1 MTANIS
7 TAKLS
12 RRGFLKAAAA
22 ATAVLYVGASADGAA
37 AASGSADA
45 MLNPFVKIDSD
56 GNVIAIIKHFEKGQG
71 PATGLSTLIAEEL
84 GVTMAQIGYEFA
96 PSYPQVYNNLFFGP
110 FQGTGGSTAMA
121 NSWMQYRT
129 AGANAREMLIKAAAQ
144 EWGVDPGSLDIQEG
158 MVVGGGKSAPL
169 GGFVAAAA
177 EMTPSESPRL
187 REPSEWKIIGNE
199 ATRRLDSPIKVNG
212 QAKFAMDMHLPNQ
225 MVVMIKRTPQRGGL
239 VVSFDDSAAK
249 DVKGFIMAMPLP
261 TKHGVAVYAEN
272 TWAAMQARSAIEVE
286 WDMSAAEARSSAEIR
301 DEVMAALD
309 AAPVYN
315 VNQADQTGV
324 ASAVD
329 EAATVV
335 EKTFYFP
342 LLAHAPMEPL
352 NCTIEQTE
360 EGDIVLHDGA
370 QMPTGPHMAF
380 QQIFQLPAEKIHIK
394 TMLAGG
400 SFGRR
405 ATPDADYQ
413 VEAGLAFVMTDRAR
427 PVKLVWDR
435 EDDIRGGYFRPVAG
449 HKVRVGLDAAGNI
462 AAWEHQV
469 AGQSIMKGT
478 AFEAFSVKDGVDH
491 STVEGLA
498 DSPYAIPNMAV
509 GLTDTEKATSVL
521 WWRSVG
527 HTHTAYVMEV
537 MMDMAAKAVG
547 RDPVEFRLAY
557 LTGSK
562 DADRKAG
569 VLKLAAENGN
579 WGSPAAGNVQGI
591 AVHKSF
597 GSFVAEVVEV
607 SGTPAE
613 GIQIE
618 KVTAAVDCGIAVNPD
633 VIRAQTEG
641 AIGYGIGH
649 AMRDQITLD
658 GGAVEQSNFPDYEP
672 LRISDIKAIETHI
685 VPSAEAPTGIGEPGT
700 PPSAPAL
707 ANAIAELDVQVA
719 ELPMS
724 ENGVSFV

>member
-1 MTANIS
+1 MTANI
-7 TAKLS
+7 S
-12 RRGFLKAAAA
+12 RRGFLKSAAAA
-22 ATAVLYVGASADGAA
+22 ATVLYVGATADGAA

-56 GNVIAIIKHFEKGQG
+56 GNVVAIIKHFEKGQG

-84 GVTMAQIGYEFA
+84 GVTMDQIGYEFA
-96 PSYPQVYNNLFFGP
+96 PSNPQVYNNLLFGP

-129 AGANAREMLIKAAAQ
+129 AGANAREMLIKAAANA
-144 EWGVDPGSLDIQEG
+144 WGVDAGTLDIQAG

-169 GGFVAAAA
+169 GEFVSAAA
-177 EMTPSESPRL
+177 EIAPSENPRL
-187 REPSEWKIIGNE
+187 RDPSDWKIIGNE
-199 ATRRLDSPIKVNG
+199 DTRRLDSPIKVNG
-212 QAKFAMDMHLPNQ
+212 QAKYAMDMHLPNQ
-225 MVVMIKRTPQRGGL
+225 MVVMIKRTPQRGG
-239 VVSFDDSAAK
+239 VVASFDDSAANE
-249 DVKGFIMAMPLP
+249 VKGFIMAMPLP
-261 TKHGVAVYAEN
+261 TNHGVAVYAEN
-272 TWAAMQARSAIEVE
+272 TWAAMQARGAIEVE
-286 WDMSAAEARSSAEIR
+286 WDMSGAETRSSAEIR

-315 VNQADQTGV
+315 VNQADQVTV
-324 ASAVD
+324 SSAVD

-352 NCTIEQTE
+352 NCTIEQTA

-370 QMPTGPHMAF
+370 QMPTGPHMAY
-380 QQIFQLPAEKIHIK
+380 QQIFQLPPEKIHIK

-413 VEAGLAFVMTDRAR
+413 VEAGLAFVMTDRSR

-435 EDDIRGGYFRPVAG
+435 EDDIRGGYYRPATG
-449 HKVRVGLDAAGNI
+449 HKVRVGLDAEGNI

-478 AFEAFSVKDGVDH
+478 AFEAMIVRDGVDH

-498 DSPYAIPNMAV
+498 DSPYVIPNMSV
-509 GLTDTEKATSVL
+509 GLTDTEKATTVL

-557 LTGSK
+557 LEGQGK
-562 DADRKAG
+562 DAERKAA
-569 VLKLAAENGN
+569 VLKLVAEKGN
-579 WGSPAAGNVQGI
+579 WGQPAAGNVQGI

-597 GSFVAEVVEV
+597 GSYVAELVEI
-607 SGTPAE
+607 SGTVE
-613 GIQIE
+613 DGIQIE
-618 KVTAAVDCGIAVNPD
+618 KISAAVDCGIAVNPD
-633 VIRAQTEG
+633 VIRAQIEG
-641 AIGYGIGH
+641 GIGYGIGH
-649 AMRDQITLD
+649 AMREQITLA
-658 GGAVEQSNFPDYEP
+658 GGSVEQFNFPDYEP
-672 LRISDIKAIETHI
+672 LRISDIQGIETHI

-700 PPSAPAL
+700 PPAAPAL
-707 ANAIAELDVQVA
+707 ANAVAQLDLRIS
-719 ELPMS
+719 ELPMRDR
-724 ENGVSFV
+724 GVSFA